1 MKLLLYHKY
10 LGAVLLLLCF
20 CSINQLAYAS
30 SAHDTLAITEMDR
43 YPVNNDLYWLRTNEK
58 LSADKAYELLK
69 NGKGRKLAPDVSIN
83 SGVAGNYYWL
93 TFTMKNTSGSQK
105 DLFYKFNY
113 PFLNNVE
120 AYRLTPSGFKRF
132 MKTGAESA
140 FDTRDY
146 PYHDFVFPIRLE
158 TGESAVFLIMAERI
172 GERFSTTPEL
182 ISNKLF
188 KEEEQRLYI
197 IIGVIV
203 GIMFFNTI
211 INLCLGI
218 SLRDRIH
225 YLYAAYVMAA
235 LFWVLSSVGVDYQ
248 FLFPRYPVI
257 FSVSQFSAG
266 AVTMILMAQL
276 GIVFLELKSNS
287 IKIYYVLNFFKWL
300 LIFSLISKIGLD
312 LLFLGQRQVIKIA
325 GNLYLIAI
333 AGIAI
338 SIIWAAILRVRQGF
352 RPGWFY
358 LAAVCFLAG
367 SIFKTCYVILTT
379 NDLSV
384 LVSPPTSIQIGLI
397 IESLIIF
404 AGIIYR
410 YSVLKKEKKELA
422 IKLTSQKL
430 EMTQNIIA
438 AQEEERKRLA
448 QDLHDDLGATLSTL
462 LLHITNQHD
471 IANNPYNERSIE
483 ITQKALADLRN
494 ISHDLL
500 PKDFS
505 TIGLFQTL
513 KNRTDELN
521 SFALTRFWLN
531 ADGEDEQLNEI
542 QSVILY
548 RIINELINNTIK
560 HAKASQANIDIII
573 ADGNVTLIFEDN
585 GIGFSDHNNLKG
597 IGLKNIHSRVAF
609 LGGQINTDHN
619 KQGTTVI
626 IVVPL
631 KNTQ

>member
-1 MKLLLYHKY
+1 MKLLYHKY
-10 LGAVLLLLCF
+10 LSAVLLLLC
-20 CSINQLAYAS
+20 CCINQPVYAS
-30 SAHDTLAITEMDR
+30 SVNDTLAVTGIDR
-43 YPVNNDLYWLRTNEK
+43 YPVNNYLYWFQTKEK
-58 LSADKAYELLK
+58 LSADKAYQLLK
-69 NGKGRKLAPDVSIN
+69 NGKGQKLAPEVSIN

-93 TFTMKNTSGSQK
+93 TFTIKNTSGSENN
-105 DLFYKFNY
+105 LFYKFNY

-120 AYRLTPSGFKRF
+120 AYRLTSSGFKRF
-132 MKTGAESA
+132 MKTGAESE

-203 GIMFFNTI
+203 GIMFFNTV

-218 SLRDRIH
+218 SLGDRIH

-235 LFWVLSSVGVDYQ
+235 LFWVLSSVGADYQ
-248 FLFPRYPVI
+248 FLFPHCPLI
-257 FSVSQFSAG
+257 FSISQFSAG

-276 GIVFLELKSNS
+276 GIAFLELKRNS
-287 IKIYYVLNFFKWL
+287 IKSYYILNLFKWL

-312 LLFLGQRQVIKIA
+312 LWSSEQQKAIKIT

-338 SIIWAAILRVRQGF
+338 SIIWAAILRVKQGF

-358 LAAVCFLAG
+358 LAAVCFLAA

-422 IKLTSQKL
+422 IKLTNQKL

-471 IANNPYNERSIE
+471 IINNPHNERSIE

-521 SFALTRFWLN
+521 SFALIRFWLN
-531 ADGEDEQLNEI
+531 IDGEDKQLNEI

-560 HAKASQANIDIII
+560 HAKASQANIDLII
-573 ADGNVTLIFEDN
+573 ADENVTLIFEDN
-585 GIGFSDHNNLKG
+585 GIGFNDHNNLKG

-609 LGGQINTDHN
+609 LGGQINTDYN

>member
-1 MKLLLYHKY
+1 MKLLYHKY
-10 LGAVLLLLCF
+10 LGAVILLLCF
-20 CSINQLAYAS
+20 CSINQFVYAS
-30 SAHDTLAITEMDR
+30 PSYDTLAITDMDR

-93 TFTMKNTSGSQK
+93 TFTIKNTSGSQK

-120 AYRLTPSGFKRF
+120 AYRLTSSGFKRF
-132 MKTGAESA
+132 MKTGAESE

-182 ISNKLF
+182 ISNKIF

-248 FLFPRYPVI
+248 FLFPHYPVI

-276 GIVFLELKSNS
+276 GIVFLELKNNN
-287 IKIYYVLNFFKWL
+287 IKTYYVLNFFKWL
-300 LIFSLISKIGLD
+300 LVFSLISKIGLD
-312 LLFLGQRQVIKIA
+312 ILFLGQRQLIKIA
-325 GNLYLIAI
+325 GNTYLIAI
-333 AGIAI
+333 GGIAV

-367 SIFKTCYVILTT
+367 SISKTCYVILTT

-422 IKLTSQKL
+422 IKLTNQKL

-471 IANNPYNERSIE
+471 VTNNPYNERSIE

-531 ADGEDEQLNEI
+531 TDGEDEQLNEI

-560 HAKASQANIDIII
+560 HAKASQANIDLII
-573 ADGNVTLIFEDN
+573 ADENITLIFEDN
-585 GIGFSDHNNLKG
+585 GIGFNDHNNLKG
-597 IGLKNIHSRVAF
+597 IGLKNIHSRVVF

-631 KNTQ
+631 KSTQ